1 MNEIVV
7 LSETK
12 DLTKTISNTMKRYL
26 IYICMFACATAN
38 LWAQTTTFA
47 DSTTVYTKAMAD
59 SAYAQADYA
68 TAIHI
73 YEQLLDKEGES
84 ASVYYNLGNAYY
96 KSNDIARSILNYER
110 ALLLDPLSDDVH
122 FNLELARSK
131 AVDKNAV
138 VNELFFVR
146 WFRDFASILP
156 VDGWA
161 KCGIL
166 CFIILISCIT
176 LFIFSKKSKTKKIIF
191 IFALLS
197 LACTILA
204 NVIAS
209 NQKDKLVH
217 RESAVIMEPSVTV
230 RSTPST
236 NGTVLF
242 ILHEGKKVTI
252 KDDSMKAWKEIEI
265 EDGNIGWLPA
275 ESIERI

>member
-1 MNEIVV
+1 
-7 LSETK
+7 
-12 DLTKTISNTMKRYL
+12 MKRLL
-26 IYICMFACATAN
+26 IYMYVCVCASIS
-38 LWAQTTTFA
+38 LCAQSTSFS
-47 DSTTVYTKAMAD
+47 DSTVVYTKAMAD
-59 SAYAQADYA
+59 SAYATADYA

-73 YEQLLDKEGES
+73 YEQLLATEGEA

-96 KSNDIARSILNYER
+96 KSNDIAHSILNYER
-110 ALLLDPLSDDVH
+110 ALLLDPSNEDIQ

-131 AVDKNAV
+131 AVDKNAIV
-138 VNELFFVR
+138 SELFFVR
-146 WFRDFASILP
+146 WFRDFSSIMP

-166 CFIILISCIT
+166 CFIVLILCLT
-176 LFIFSKKSKTKKIIF
+176 LFIFNKKSKTKKIIF

-197 LACTILA
+197 LICTILA

-209 NQKDKLVH
+209 NQKDKMIY
-217 RESAVIMEPSVTV
+217 RESAIIMEPSVTV

-236 NGTVLF
+236 SGTELF

-252 KDDSMKAWKEIEI
+252 KDDSMKEWKEIEI

-275 ESIERI
+275 SAIEQI